1 MLTEIM
7 AGNWDKY
14 AGKVETLGLVSGDD
28 PTQNYVQLPMD
39 TTQWTDSFTQD
50 NYKSLVKDMFDGKI
64 TVSNNTSSDVS
75 AADFAT
81 VITVDDQ
88 GSIKG

>member
-1 MLTEIM
+1 M
-7 AGNWDKY
+7 
-14 AGKVETLGLVSGDD
+14 GDG
-28 PTQNYVQLPMD
+28 
-39 TTQWTDSFTQD
+39 TQWSDSFTQD
-50 NYKSLVKDMFDGKI
+50 DYKAMVKDMFDGKI

-81 VITVDDQ
+81 VITVEDQ